1 MTAGPDRFVG
11 IDVAAEWRDVAVR
24 PDGDGWRIAT
34 DPAGIAAL
42 VARPTPRAPTLVV
55 LEATGG
61 CEVPVALELGL
72 AKLPVAV
79 VNPRQVRD
87 SARAAGQLAKTDRL
101 DAAVLAR
108 FGEAIRP
115 EPRPLPGDAARRLQ
129 VLVARRRQLQGMPVA
144 ERNRRRV
151 AEAAAR
157 PSLDEHIARLRARVA
172 DLDADL
178 ARELRAS
185 PRWRAEADLLRRVKG
200 VGPVLAATLIADLP
214 ELGTLDRHQI
224 AALVG
229 LAPLARDSGERRGE
243 RHVWGGRGEIRAV
256 LYMATLCAIRHNPPL
271 QTFFA
276 RLTAHGKP
284 FKVAIT
290 ACMRKL
296 LVTLNAIKRDGT
308 VWAPDHATASA

>member
-1 MTAGPDRFVG
+1 MATTERFVG
-11 IDVAAEWRDVAVR
+11 IDVAEEWLDVAVR
-24 PDGDGWRIAT
+24 PDGEAWRVAN
-34 DPAGIAAL
+34 DADGIAAL
-42 VARPTPRAPTLVV
+42 VARLTPLAPALVV

-61 CEVPVALELGL
+61 CEALVALDLGT
-72 AKLPVAV
+72 ARLPVAV

-87 SARAAGQLAKTDRL
+87 FARATGQLAKTDRL

-108 FGEAIRP
+108 FAEAIRP
-115 EPRPLPGDAARRLQ
+115 APRPLPDAATRKLQ
-129 VLVARRRQLQGMPVA
+129 ALVARRRQLQGMLVA

-151 AEAAAR
+151 AEAAVR
-157 PSLDEHIARLRARVA
+157 PSLDEHIAWLRARVA

-185 PRWRAEADLLRRVKG
+185 PLWRAEADLLRSAKG

-229 LAPLARDSGERRGE
+229 VAPLARDSGKRRGE
-243 RHVWGGRGEIRAV
+243 RHVWGGRGGIRAV
-256 LYMATLCAIRHNPPL
+256 LYMAALSAVRHNPPL
-271 QTFFA
+271 RAFYDH
-276 RLTAHGKP
+276 LLAHGKP
-284 FKVAIT
+284 FKVALT

-296 LVTLNAIKRDGT
+296 LVTLNAMKRDGAL
-308 VWAPDHATASA
+308 WDPDHATTTP